1 MYVNEERKHKGIECK
16 LCRKL
21 CSLFFFFGCL
31 CCYREEKGLS
41 TEIRRTRTL
50 EVS

>member
-21 CSLFFFFGCL
+21 CSLFFFLVACVVIVKKKD
-31 CCYREEKGLS
+31 CQRESAVRVRWK
-41 TEIRRTRTL
+41 
-50 EVS
+50 

>member
-21 CSLFFFFGCL
+21 WSLFFFRL
-31 CCYREEKGLS
+31 LVLLS
-41 TEIRRTRTL
+41 
-50 EVS
+50 